1 MHYLSR
7 VRNIRRS
14 NCAPSGEAPRNQE
27 LFNIYLVIVGIA
39 ILLALLLPSHAE
51 ELRDRLNWEAPPALV
66 ADILIRE
73 AVDRGVTDPR
83 CLKARSDVLEPVGVD
98 RERDTK
104 GLHHDLAAATDRF

>member
-7 VRNIRRS
+7 VRRIRRS
-14 NCAPSGEAPRNQE
+14 NCARSGEAPRNQE

-39 ILLALLLPSHAE
+39 ILLALVLPSHAE

-73 AVDRGVTDPR
+73 AVDRGSDPR
-83 CLKARSDVLEPVGVD
+83 CLKARTHLLESVRMD
-98 RERDTK
+98 RERDIEQVR
-104 GLHHDLAAATDRF
+104 HNLAAVTDRF

>member
-14 NCAPSGEAPRNQE
+14 NCAPSEEAPRNQE

-39 ILLALLLPSHAE
+39 ILLALVLPSHAE

-73 AVDRGVTDPR
+73 AVDRDVSDPR
-83 CLKARSDVLEPVGVD
+83 CLKARTHVLESVGVD
-98 RERDTK
+98 RERDIERMR
-104 GLHHDLAAATDRF
+104 HDFAATTNRF

>member
-27 LFNIYLVIVGIA
+27 LFNIYLVIVSIA

-73 AVDRGVTDPR
+73 AVDRGVTEPR
-83 CLKARSDVLEPVGVD
+83 CLKARTHVLESVGVD
-98 RERDTK
+98 RERDIERMR
-104 GLHHDLAAATDRF
+104 DNLAPVTDRF